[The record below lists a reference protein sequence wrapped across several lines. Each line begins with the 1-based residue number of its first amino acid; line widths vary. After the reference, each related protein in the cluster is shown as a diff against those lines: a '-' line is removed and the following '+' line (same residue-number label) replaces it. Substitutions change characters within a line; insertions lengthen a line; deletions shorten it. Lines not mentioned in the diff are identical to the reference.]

1 MSWCSEGRRAGRL
14 LAARVAAGG
23 RGSRRARPPYRE
35 VGGASRSTTTGPR
48 RPADHQPAAAPR
60 TVATN
65 GCIPEPRRVSRS
77 CAVSCRPRRDRQ
89 AGCRTLP
96 SRAVGWWLWTLTQ
109 GEPDS
114 LARSSSARASSRSP
128 SWPCAARLRS
138 TAAPSSAFTV
148 SGSPVRLLGS
158 LAICLTP
165 PRPGSTPALMRTRCT
180 GRLATGAAADGHAL
194 CMERV
199 IRLLSPRARGTP
211 GRTGCSVLPACSRQ
225 PLLAAVHEDLGH
237 LQPHR
242 GLGSQITICQPGLT
256 PTNLAAS
263 CSELLRLPADPHFR
277 TSGRSRRPRRGPRR
291 CRRAQPTRTAPD

>member
-1 MSWCSEGRRAGRL
+1 M
-14 LAARVAAGG
+14 AAL
-23 RGSRRARPPYRE
+23 
-35 VGGASRSTTTGPR
+35 
-48 RPADHQPAAAPR
+48 
-60 TVATN
+60 
-65 GCIPEPRRVSRS
+65 PEPRRVSRS
-77 CAVSCRPRRDRQ
+77 CAVSCRPRGDRQ

-148 SGSPVRLLGS
+148 SACTSP
-158 LAICLTP
+158 A
-165 PRPGSTPALMRTRCT
+165 PGLVGHLHDAASSGAHACVPMRTRCT
-180 GRLATGAAADGHAL
+180 GRSAMGAAADGHAL

-211 GRTGCSVLPACSRQ
+211 GRTGCSVLPGCSRQ

-242 GLGSQITICQPGLT
+242 GLGSQITICQPGLP